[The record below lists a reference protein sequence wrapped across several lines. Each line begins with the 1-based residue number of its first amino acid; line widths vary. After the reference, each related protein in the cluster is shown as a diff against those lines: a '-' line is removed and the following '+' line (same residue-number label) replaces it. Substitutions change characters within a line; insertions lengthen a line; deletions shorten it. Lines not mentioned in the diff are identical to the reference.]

1 MYIYIAVLFLCMLH
15 FTRFNRPFLNF
26 ETHNGLFYT
35 ILRNAWA
42 MILRK
47 LTIYCNFLW
56 VMFLLCCPT
65 KFNKSS
71 YAFVGNIQDYSS
83 MKLLFSCVYFHV
95 SHRSWRNFLSAI
107 IWCKTNL
114 WKKLPQPRENHYLN
128 VYLGFLIVHHLL

>member
-1 MYIYIAVLFLCMLH
+1 MCIYSVLR
-15 FTRFNRPFLNF
+15 FTQFHWYFLNF
-26 ETHNGLFYT
+26 ETYVGVLYT
-35 ILRNAWA
+35 VLRNAWA
-42 MILRK
+42 IILRK
-47 LTIYCNFLW
+47 LTINFNSLCVLYLLYC
-56 VMFLLCCPT
+56 PPE
-65 KFNKSS
+65 FNKSS
-71 YAFVGNIQDYSS
+71 YAFVGNVQDYSS